1 VAPNLPDL
9 SQVNYNVWGV
19 LQEKVY
25 KIRIADL
32 DELKQ
37 RLGTK
42 WVKLDHAS
50 LQQSFISNVT
60 DSSRSAMRALYTFS
74 CDISHI
80 FLSTGFKSGEFGR
93 HS

>member
-1 VAPNLPDL
+1 MAPNLPDL

-19 LQEKVY
+19 LQEKVH

-37 RLGTK
+37 RLRTE
-42 WVKLDHAS
+42 WAKLDHAS
-50 LQQSFISNVT
+50 LQQPFISDVT
-60 DSSRSAMRALYTFS
+60 DSSRAAMRALYTFS
-74 CDISHI
+74 CNISHML
-80 FLSTGFKSGEFGR
+80 LSTGFKSGEFGE